1 MLRDRILLGAFI
13 CVIAP
18 LMMVMEPLCPPEET
32 PTPTG
37 EATSFPS
44 DTPSATAVSTSPL
57 VLHGVLGVKG
67 RKPTTFHLPEHSC
80 SPSARNYR
88 RPQP

>member
-44 DTPSATAVSTSPL
+44 DTPSATAVSTSPP
-57 VLHGVLGVKG
+57 GSTWGFGGK
-67 RKPTTFHLPEHSC
+67 RTKTYDIS
-80 SPSARNYR
+80 SA
-88 RPQP
+88 